1 MQKNERRQEHKSA
14 KHVCMCALM
23 ICALILAGCAQP
35 QPQTPTGRIYV
46 PDIGKARTMA
56 VAEDVLANMHFAIE
70 KADTA
75 SGLIRTRPLSGAQFF
90 EFWRCDNIGSDRG
103 LAANLHTIR
112 RTVELN
118 ISRQDEEVCIGCSVR
133 VQRLS
138 LPERDIRSNARAYEM
153 FSRSSP
159 SLLRLRLY
167 PEQQENMVWLE
178 LGNDVLLAEEIL
190 RRIEAQMASQASSS
204 LQVTGNR
211 T

>member
-1 MQKNERRQEHKSA
+1 M
-14 KHVCMCALM
+14 KHICTCTLVT
-23 ICALILAGCAQP
+23 CALILAGCAQP
-35 QPQTPTGRIYV
+35 QRQTPTGRIYL
-46 PDIGKARTMA
+46 PDIGKPETMA
-56 VAEDVLANMHFAIE
+56 IAEDVLANMHFTIE
-70 KADTA
+70 KADTG

-90 EFWRCDNIGSDRG
+90 EFWRSDNIGHDNG

-112 RTVELN
+112 RTVELD
-118 ISRQDEEVCIGCSVR
+118 ISQQTGQLCIGCSVR

-159 SLLRLRLY
+159 SLLRLVLH
-167 PEQQENMVWLE
+167 PEQQKNMAWLE

-190 RRIEAQMASQASSS
+190 RRIETQMASQASSEP
-204 LQVTGNR
+204 QVMRNR